1 MAEPTAPPPFGPS
14 DRILRAVYGA
24 TFFVRFAFGLTVSV
38 FAAYISGH
46 YTGLSGGEVGLVGA
60 ITAAAPIGEFS
71 TVLLS
76 GIQAD
81 RFGRFPILVAGIGG
95 AAGTFLLVSL
105 TRSGPLLSVANLLFG
120 VASGAILA
128 ASLAV
133 VADQSEH
140 AGRGHAMGRFDSMNL
155 LGWVLGF
162 AVGFGLLGSVP
173 NGDLAWL
180 FRLGALAL
188 GVGLLFVLWEIRGTT
203 EADRGSSVNLREIGD
218 AVLRREVLLVALPW
232 LVIYMLIGA
241 AFAFLSSAGSGV
253 GVAPWELAVLIGGG
267 GLALLLTQPFFGGLA
282 DRFGRFP
289 LTVVGT
295 AGFLGLMASLVAI
308 TTWGARPEL
317 LGAVALSAIA
327 ALAYGPAALAALG
340 DLSRQMTRGT
350 TMALYS
356 LVISVGMILGL
367 AVVSALFAE
376 YGTLGIDVFFGLLAA
391 GLLTMTLLRGYDLR
405 RARRPPTAA
414 TDGAEPMGE
423 DTPVTIPVQ

>member
-1 MAEPTAPPPFGPS
+1 M
-14 DRILRAVYGA
+14 LRSVYGA
-24 TFFVRFAFGLTVSV
+24 TFFVRFAFGLTVSI

-46 YTGLSGGEVGLVGA
+46 FTGLSGGEVGLVGA

-71 TVLLS
+71 TVLFS

-81 RFGRFPILVAGIGG
+81 RFGRFPILLAGMGG

-133 VADQSEH
+133 VADQSERT
-140 AGRGHAMGRFDSMNL
+140 GRGRAMGRFDSMNL

-162 AVGFGLLGSVP
+162 SVGFGVLGTIP
-173 NGDLAWL
+173 NGDLPWV

-188 GVGLLFVLWEIRGTT
+188 GSGLLFVLWEVRGLTESGRRTSVDLQEIR
-203 EADRGSSVNLREIGD
+203 D
-218 AVLRREVLLVALPW
+218 AVLRRDVLLVALPW

-241 AFAFLSSAGSGV
+241 AFAYLGSAGSGI
-253 GVAPWELAVLIGGG
+253 GVAPWELAVLIGVG

-289 LTVVGT
+289 LMVVGT
-295 AGFLGLMASLVAI
+295 AGFLGLMVSLVAI

-317 LGAVALSAIA
+317 LGAIGLSAIA

-340 DLSRQMTRGT
+340 DLSRLMTRGT

-367 AVVSALFAE
+367 LVVTALFSAF
-376 YGTLGIDVFFGLLAA
+376 GNRGIDLFFGLLAV
-391 GLLTMTLLRGYDLR
+391 GLLTLTLLRGLDLR
-405 RARRPPTAA
+405 RGRLSPSAA
-414 TDGAEPMGE
+414 PEGRTLPD
-423 DTPVTIPVQ
+423 DR